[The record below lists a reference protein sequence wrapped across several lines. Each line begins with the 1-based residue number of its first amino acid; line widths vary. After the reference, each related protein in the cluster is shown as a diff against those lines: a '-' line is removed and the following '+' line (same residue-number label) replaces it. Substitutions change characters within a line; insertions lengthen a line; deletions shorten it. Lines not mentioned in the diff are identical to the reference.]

1 MAEGLLWL
9 VQTTTEA
16 NSRKRIEAVVQTCSA
31 KRLLW
36 KISQNSQENT
46 CASLFFNKVAGLWP
60 FPVNF
65 VKFLR
70 TPFSIEHLWWL
81 LLREELNFSKHWIQD
96 WMTQY
101 NVSLHNPNKRWIE
114 LNWIALF
121 HVDKKIQAVSLD
133 RITKYMSMKIA
144 SSE

>member
-16 NSRKRIEAVVQTCSA
+16 NSRRRIEAVVQTCSA
-31 KRLLW
+31 KRLFW

-81 LLREELNFSKHWIQD
+81 LLEEELNFSKHWIQD

-121 HVDKKIQAVSLD
+121 YVDKKIQAVSLD